1 MKKNVIRAVILSG
14 ALLGANPITTFAAEP
29 GSYVYAGANVNVRS
43 APDGE
48 VIGNLPYNAQGVLLE
63 EDEYGWYKIQSGDV
77 IGYVASQYCGDEP
90 FAKGYTKAT
99 VNSNGLK
106 VRQTKDENSNVL
118 DIVDQNASIE
128 VTEAYDQSAWV
139 SVVTDDNKYG
149 YVSADYVTLNTYY
162 PTATKISDV
171 VSDEQATVTENT
183 TEEVS
188 NTDDVVE
195 MTPTYVEP
203 EETYDYETQA
213 EPTENSSYESE
224 VETEDV
230 DEVYQEETLYE
241 EEEPQEEESYEE
253 EINEEPSYNE
263 ETNEEPSYE
272 EEVTEEPSY
281 EEEVTEEPSY
291 EEEVTEE
298 PSYEENTDTVE
309 EPSYEEPTV
318 SDSSTGASIAATAS
332 NYVGCSYV
340 WGATG
345 PDSFDCSGLVS
356 YVFSSYGIS
365 VPRTAADQYYGGTQI
380 DVSTAVSTPG
390 ALIFYHGLGHVA
402 ISLGDGSV
410 VHASNSNTGVII
422 SDAYYSTP
430 DGAAIYF

>member
-14 ALLGANPITTFAAEP
+14 ALLGANPITAFAAEP

-43 APDGE
+43 TPDGE

-106 VRQTKDENSNVL
+106 VRQTKDKNSNVL

-171 VSDEQATVTENT
+171 VSNEQATATENT

-203 EETYDYETQA
+203 EETYDYETQT
-213 EPTENSSYESE
+213 EPTEDSSYEPE

-230 DEVYQEETLYE
+230 DEVYQEETSYE
-241 EEEPQEEESYEE
+241 EEESYEE
-253 EINEEPSYNE
+253 EVPEEEESSYE
-263 ETNEEPSYE
+263 EEVNEEPSYE
-272 EEVTEEPSY
+272 EETNEEPAY
-281 EEEVTEEPSY
+281 EEEQEEVTEEPSD
-291 EEEVTEE
+291 EENTDTAEE
-298 PSYEENTDTVE
+298 PSYEE
-309 EPSYEEPTV
+309 STV

-410 VHASNSNTGVII
+410 VHASNSDTGVII

-430 DGAAIYF
+430 DGAAVYF

>member
-14 ALLGANPITTFAAEP
+14 ALLGASPITTFAAEP
-29 GSYVYAGANVNVRS
+29 GDYVYAGANVNVRS
-43 APDGE
+43 TPDGE

-171 VSDEQATVTENT
+171 VSNEQATTT

-213 EPTENSSYESE
+213 EPTEDSSYEPE
-224 VETEDV
+224 VETENV
-230 DEVYQEETLYE
+230 EEVYQEETSYEEVPE
-241 EEEPQEEESYEE
+241 EEESEE
-253 EINEEPSYNE
+253 EINEEPSYDE

-272 EEVTEEPSY
+272 EE
-281 EEEVTEEPSY
+281 EEVTEEPSD
-291 EEEVTEE
+291 
-298 PSYEENTDTVE
+298 EENTDTAE

-430 DGAAIYF
+430 DGAAVYF

>member
-14 ALLGANPITTFAAEP
+14 ALLGANPITAFAAEP

-171 VSDEQATVTENT
+171 VSNEQATTTENAA
-183 TEEVS
+183 EEVS

-195 MTPTYVEP
+195 MTPTYIEP

-213 EPTENSSYESE
+213 EPTEDSSYEPE
-224 VETEDV
+224 VETENV
-230 DEVYQEETLYE
+230 EEVYQEETSYE
-241 EEEPQEEESYEE
+241 DEESYEE
-253 EINEEPSYNE
+253 EVPEEEESSYE
-263 ETNEEPSYE
+263 EEVNEEPSYE
-272 EEVTEEPSY
+272 EETNEEPIYEEEQEEVNEEPSN
-281 EEEVTEEPSY
+281 EED
-291 EEEVTEE
+291 
-298 PSYEENTDTVE
+298 TDTAE

>member
-14 ALLGANPITTFAAEP
+14 ALLGVNPITAFAAEP
-29 GSYVYAGANVNVRS
+29 GSYIYAGANVNVRS

-162 PTATKISDV
+162 PTATKISDA
-171 VSDEQATVTENT
+171 VSNEQATTTENT
-183 TEEVS
+183 AEEVS

-195 MTPTYVEP
+195 MTPTYVET
-203 EETYDYETQA
+203 EETYDYETQT
-213 EPTENSSYESE
+213 EPTEDSSYESE
-224 VETEDV
+224 VETENV
-230 DEVYQEETLYE
+230 DEVYQEETSYEDEVPE
-241 EEEPQEEESYEE
+241 EEESSYEE
-253 EINEEPSYNE
+253 EV
-263 ETNEEPSYE
+263 NEEPSYE
-272 EEVTEEPSY
+272 EETSEEPIYEEEQEEVNEEPSD
-281 EEEVTEEPSY
+281 
-291 EEEVTEE
+291 
-298 PSYEENTDTVE
+298 EENTNTAE

>member
-14 ALLGANPITTFAAEP
+14 ALLGVNPITAFAAEP
-29 GSYVYAGANVNVRS
+29 GSYIYAGANINVRS

-171 VSDEQATVTENT
+171 VSNEQTTTTENT

-188 NTDDVVE
+188 NTNDVVE

-203 EETYDYETQA
+203 EETYDYETQT
-213 EPTENSSYESE
+213 EPTEDFSYEPE
-224 VETEDV
+224 VETENV
-230 DEVYQEETLYE
+230 EEVYQEETSYE
-241 EEEPQEEESYEE
+241 DEESYEE
-253 EINEEPSYNE
+253 EVPEEEEPSE
-263 ETNEEPSYE
+263 EEVNEEPSYE
-272 EEVTEEPSY
+272 EETSEEPIYEEEQEEVNEEPSN
-281 EEEVTEEPSY
+281 EED
-291 EEEVTEE
+291 
-298 PSYEENTDTVE
+298 TDTAE

-318 SDSSTGASIAATAS
+318 SDSSTGASIAAIAS

-430 DGAAIYF
+430 DGAAVYF

>member
-14 ALLGANPITTFAAEP
+14 ALLGVNPITAFAAEP

-171 VSDEQATVTENT
+171 VSNEQATTT

-203 EETYDYETQA
+203 EETYDYETQ
-213 EPTENSSYESE
+213 TESMEDSSYEPE
-224 VETEDV
+224 VETENV
-230 DEVYQEETLYE
+230 EEVYQEETSYEDEESYE
-241 EEEPQEEESYEE
+241 EEVPEEEESSYEE
-253 EINEEPSYNE
+253 EINEEPSYEE
-263 ETNEEPSYE
+263 ETNEEPIYE
-272 EEVTEEPSY
+272 EEQEEVNEEPSD
-281 EEEVTEEPSY
+281 EED
-291 EEEVTEE
+291 
-298 PSYEENTDTVE
+298 TDTAE

-356 YVFSSYGIS
+356 YVFSSYGIF

>member
-14 ALLGANPITTFAAEP
+14 ALLGANPITAFAAEP
-29 GSYVYAGANVNVRS
+29 GSYIYAGANVNVRS
-43 APDGE
+43 APDGN
-48 VIGNLPYNAQGVLLE
+48 VIGNFPYNAQGVLLE

-106 VRQTKDENSNVL
+106 VRQTKDKNSNIL
-118 DIVDQNASIE
+118 AIIDQNVSIE

-171 VSDEQATVTENT
+171 VSNEQTTTTENT
-183 TEEVS
+183 TEEVN

-213 EPTENSSYESE
+213 EPTEDYSYEPE

-230 DEVYQEETLYE
+230 DEVYQEETSYEEKVPEEEELSYEEEVNEEPPYDEETNEESSYE
-241 EEEPQEEESYEE
+241 EEEDPSD
-253 EINEEPSYNE
+253 NEED
-263 ETNEEPSYE
+263 TAEEPSYE
-272 EEVTEEPSY
+272 ES
-281 EEEVTEEPSY
+281 
-291 EEEVTEE
+291 
-298 PSYEENTDTVE
+298 
-309 EPSYEEPTV
+309 TV

-410 VHASNSNTGVII
+410 VHASNSDTGVII

-430 DGAAIYF
+430 DGAAVYF

>member
-1 MKKNVIRAVILSG
+1 MKKNVIRAVILSS
-14 ALLGANPITTFAAEP
+14 ALLGASPITAFAAEP
-29 GSYVYAGANVNVRS
+29 GDYIYAGANVNVRS
-43 APDGE
+43 TPDGE

-118 DIVDQNASIE
+118 DIIDQNASVE

-149 YVSADYVTLNTYY
+149 YVNADYVTLNTYY

-171 VSDEQATVTENT
+171 VSNEQATATENT

-203 EETYDYETQA
+203 KETYDYETQA
-213 EPTENSSYESE
+213 EPAEDSSSYESE
-224 VETEDV
+224 PEVETENV
-230 DEVYQEETLYE
+230 KEVYQEETSYEDEESYE
-241 EEEPQEEESYEE
+241 EEVPEEEESYEE
-253 EINEEPSYNE
+253 EVKEEPSYEE

-272 EEVTEEPSY
+272 EE
-281 EEEVTEEPSY
+281 EEVTEEPSY
-291 EEEVTEE
+291 EED
-298 PSYEENTDTVE
+298 TDTAE

-430 DGAAIYF
+430 DGAAVYF

>member
-14 ALLGANPITTFAAEP
+14 ALLGVNPITAFAAEP
-29 GSYVYAGANVNVRS
+29 GDYVYAGANVNIRS
-43 APDGE
+43 TPDGN
-48 VIGNLPYNAQGVLLE
+48 VVGNFPYNAQGVLLE

-90 FAKGYTKAT
+90 FSKGYTKAT

-118 DIVDQNASIE
+118 DIIDQNASVE

-171 VSDEQATVTENT
+171 ANNEPVTATENTTT

-203 EETYDYETQA
+203 EETYDYETQ
-213 EPTENSSYESE
+213 TESTEDYSYEPE
-224 VETEDV
+224 VETENTE
-230 DEVYQEETLYE
+230 EVYQEETSYE
-241 EEEPQEEESYEE
+241 NEESYEE
-253 EINEEPSYNE
+253 EVPEE
-263 ETNEEPSYE
+263 EEPSYE
-272 EEVTEEPSY
+272 EETNEEPTYEEEQEEVNEEPSND
-281 EEEVTEEPSY
+281 EEE
-291 EEEVTEE
+291 
-298 PSYEENTDTVE
+298 DTAE
-309 EPSYEEPTV
+309 EPSYEEPIV

-380 DVSTAVSTPG
+380 DVATAVSTPG

-430 DGAAIYF
+430 DGAAVYF

>member
-14 ALLGANPITTFAAEP
+14 ALLGANPITAFAAEP
-29 GSYVYAGANVNVRS
+29 GSYIYAGANVNVRS
-43 APDGE
+43 VPDGD
-48 VIGNLPYNAQGVLLE
+48 VIGNFPYNAQGVLLE

-118 DIVDQNASIE
+118 DIIDQNASIE

-171 VSDEQATVTENT
+171 VSNEQATITENT

-203 EETYDYETQA
+203 EETYDYETQT
-213 EPTENSSYESE
+213 EPTEDYSYEPE

-230 DEVYQEETLYE
+230 DEVYQEETSYE
-241 EEEPQEEESYEE
+241 EEEPYEEEVPEEEELSYEE
-253 EINEEPSYNE
+253 EVNEEPPYDE

-272 EEVTEEPSY
+272 EEEEDTAEEPSY
-281 EEEVTEEPSY
+281 EES
-291 EEEVTEE
+291 
-298 PSYEENTDTVE
+298 
-309 EPSYEEPTV
+309 TV

-410 VHASNSNTGVII
+410 VHASNSDTGVII

-430 DGAAIYF
+430 DGAAVYF

>member
-14 ALLGANPITTFAAEP
+14 ALLGVNPITAFAAEP
-29 GSYVYAGANVNVRS
+29 GSYIYAGANVNVRS

-171 VSDEQATVTENT
+171 VSNEQATTTENT

-213 EPTENSSYESE
+213 EPAEDSSSYEPE
-224 VETEDV
+224 VETENV
-230 DEVYQEETLYE
+230 EEVYQEETSYEDEESYE
-241 EEEPQEEESYEE
+241 EEVPEEEESYEE
-253 EINEEPSYNE
+253 EVKEEPSYEE

-272 EEVTEEPSY
+272 EE
-281 EEEVTEEPSY
+281 EEVTEEPSD
-291 EEEVTEE
+291 EED
-298 PSYEENTDTVE
+298 TDTAE

>member
-14 ALLGANPITTFAAEP
+14 ALLGVNPITAFAAEP
-29 GSYVYAGANVNVRS
+29 GDYVYAGANVNVRS
-43 APDGE
+43 TPDGD
-48 VIGNLPYNAQGVLLE
+48 VVGNFPYNAQGVLLE

-90 FAKGYTKAT
+90 FSKGYTKAI

-118 DIVDQNASIE
+118 DIIDQNASVE

-149 YVSADYVTLNTYY
+149 YVNADYVTLNTYY
-162 PTATKISDV
+162 PTATKTGDV
-171 VSDEQATVTENT
+171 ANNEPGAATENT
-183 TEEVS
+183 TEETS
-188 NTDDVVE
+188 NTDVVE

-203 EETYDYETQA
+203 EETYDYETQ
-213 EPTENSSYESE
+213 TELTEDYSYEPE
-224 VETEDV
+224 VETEEV
-230 DEVYQEETLYE
+230 EEVYQEDTSY
-241 EEEPQEEESYEE
+241 EEPQEEYYEEESQEDTSYEE
-253 EINEEPSYNE
+253 ETPEEEEPVYEEETTEEPSYDE
-263 ETNEEPSYE
+263 EDTAEEPSYE
-272 EEVTEEPSY
+272 ES
-281 EEEVTEEPSY
+281 
-291 EEEVTEE
+291 
-298 PSYEENTDTVE
+298 
-309 EPSYEEPTV
+309 TV

-365 VPRTAADQYYGGTQI
+365 VPRTAADQYYDGTQI

-430 DGAAIYF
+430 DGAAVYF

>member
-14 ALLGANPITTFAAEP
+14 ALLGVNPITTFAAEP
-29 GSYVYAGANVNVRS
+29 GNYVYAGANVNVRS
-43 APDGE
+43 TPDGD
-48 VIGNLPYNAQGVLLE
+48 VIGNFPYNAQGVLLE

-118 DIVDQNASIE
+118 DIIDQNASVE

-162 PTATKISDV
+162 PTATKTSDIANNEPV
-171 VSDEQATVTENT
+171 TATENT
-183 TEEVS
+183 TAEEVS

-203 EETYDYETQA
+203 EETYDYETQT
-213 EPTENSSYESE
+213 EPTEDYSYEPE
-224 VETEDV
+224 VETENTE
-230 DEVYQEETLYE
+230 EVYQEETSY
-241 EEEPQEEESYEE
+241 EEPQEEEEYYEEDSTYDEEEVSEEPVYEE
-253 EINEEPSYNE
+253 ETPEE
-263 ETNEEPSYE
+263 EEPSYE
-272 EEVTEEPSY
+272 EEVNEEPSY
-281 EEEVTEEPSY
+281 DEE
-291 EEEVTEE
+291 
-298 PSYEENTDTVE
+298 DTAE
-309 EPSYEEPTV
+309 EPSYEEPTI

-430 DGAAIYF
+430 DGAAVYF

>member
-14 ALLGANPITTFAAEP
+14 ALLGVNPITAFAAEP

-162 PTATKISDV
+162 PTATKISDA
-171 VSDEQATVTENT
+171 VSNEQATTTENT

-203 EETYDYETQA
+203 EETYDYATQA
-213 EPTENSSYESE
+213 EPTEDSSYEPE
-224 VETEDV
+224 VETENV
-230 DEVYQEETLYE
+230 EEVYQEEISYE
-241 EEEPQEEESYEE
+241 DEESYEE
-253 EINEEPSYNE
+253 EVPEEEEPSYEEVNEEPSYEE

-272 EEVTEEPSY
+272 EE
-281 EEEVTEEPSY
+281 EEVTEEPSD
-291 EEEVTEE
+291 
-298 PSYEENTDTVE
+298 EENTDTAE

-410 VHASNSNTGVII
+410 VHASNSDTGVII

>member
-14 ALLGANPITTFAAEP
+14 ALLGANPITAFAAEP
-29 GSYVYAGANVNVRS
+29 GSYIYAGANVNVRS

-118 DIVDQNASIE
+118 DIVDQNVSIE

-149 YVSADYVTLNTYY
+149 YVSANYVTLNTYY

-171 VSDEQATVTENT
+171 VSNEQAATTENT

-213 EPTENSSYESE
+213 EPTEDYSYEPE

-230 DEVYQEETLYE
+230 DEVYQEETSYE
-241 EEEPQEEESYEE
+241 DEESYEE
-253 EINEEPSYNE
+253 KVPEEEEPSYEEEVNEEPSYEE

-272 EEVTEEPSY
+272 EE
-281 EEEVTEEPSY
+281 EEVTEEPSD
-291 EEEVTEE
+291 EED
-298 PSYEENTDTVE
+298 TDTAE

-430 DGAAIYF
+430 DGAAVYF

>member
-14 ALLGANPITTFAAEP
+14 ALLGANPITAFAAEP
-29 GSYVYAGANVNVRS
+29 GSYIYAGANVNVRS
-43 APDGE
+43 APDGD
-48 VIGNLPYNAQGVLLE
+48 VIGNFPYNAQGVLLE

-106 VRQTKDENSNVL
+106 VRQTKDKNSNVL
-118 DIVDQNASIE
+118 AIIDQNVSIE

-171 VSDEQATVTENT
+171 VSNEQTTTTENT
-183 TEEVS
+183 TEEVN
-188 NTDDVVE
+188 NTDDAVE

-213 EPTENSSYESE
+213 EPTEDYSYEPE

-230 DEVYQEETLYE
+230 DEVYQEETSYEEKVPEEEELSYEEEVNEEPLYDEETNEESSYE
-241 EEEPQEEESYEE
+241 EEEDPSD
-253 EINEEPSYNE
+253 NEED
-263 ETNEEPSYE
+263 TAEEPSYE
-272 EEVTEEPSY
+272 ES
-281 EEEVTEEPSY
+281 
-291 EEEVTEE
+291 
-298 PSYEENTDTVE
+298 
-309 EPSYEEPTV
+309 TV

-410 VHASNSNTGVII
+410 VHASNSDTGVII

-430 DGAAIYF
+430 DGAAVYF

>member
-14 ALLGANPITTFAAEP
+14 ALLGVNPITAFAAEP
-29 GSYVYAGANVNVRS
+29 GSYIYAGANVNVRS

-118 DIVDQNASIE
+118 DIVDQNASVE

-162 PTATKISDV
+162 PTATKTSDV
-171 VSDEQATVTENT
+171 ANNEPVTATENT
-183 TEEVS
+183 TAEEVS

-203 EETYDYETQA
+203 EETYDYETQT
-213 EPTENSSYESE
+213 EPTEDYSYEPE
-224 VETEDV
+224 VETENTE
-230 DEVYQEETLYE
+230 EVYQEETSYE
-241 EEEPQEEESYEE
+241 DEESSYEE
-253 EINEEPSYNE
+253 EIPEEEESSYE
-263 ETNEEPSYE
+263 EEVNEEPSYE
-272 EEVTEEPSY
+272 EETNEEPTYEEEQEEVNEEPSD
-281 EEEVTEEPSY
+281 EED
-291 EEEVTEE
+291 
-298 PSYEENTDTVE
+298 TDTTE

>member
-14 ALLGANPITTFAAEP
+14 ALLGANPITAFAAEP
-29 GSYVYAGANVNVRS
+29 GSYIYAGANVNVRS

-162 PTATKISDV
+162 PTATKTSDV
-171 VSDEQATVTENT
+171 ANNEPVTATENT
-183 TEEVS
+183 TAEEVS

-203 EETYDYETQA
+203 EETYDYETQT
-213 EPTENSSYESE
+213 EPTEDYSYEPE
-224 VETEDV
+224 VETENTE
-230 DEVYQEETLYE
+230 EVYQEETSYE
-241 EEEPQEEESYEE
+241 DEESSYEE
-253 EINEEPSYNE
+253 EIPEEEESSYE
-263 ETNEEPSYE
+263 EEVNEEPSYE
-272 EEVTEEPSY
+272 EETNEEPTYEEEQEEVNEEPSD
-281 EEEVTEEPSY
+281 EED
-291 EEEVTEE
+291 
-298 PSYEENTDTVE
+298 TDTAE

-430 DGAAIYF
+430 DGAAVYF

>member
-14 ALLGANPITTFAAEP
+14 ALLGVNPITAFAAEP
-29 GSYVYAGANVNVRS
+29 GSYIYAGANVNVRS

-90 FAKGYTKAT
+90 FTKGYTKAT

-149 YVSADYVTLNTYY
+149 YVSANYVTLNTYY

-171 VSDEQATVTENT
+171 VSNEQATTTENT

-188 NTDDVVE
+188 NSDDVVE

-213 EPTENSSYESE
+213 EPTEDYSYEPE

-230 DEVYQEETLYE
+230 DEVYQEETSYE
-241 EEEPQEEESYEE
+241 EEESYEEASEE
-253 EINEEPSYNE
+253 EINEEPSYDE

-272 EEVTEEPSY
+272 EE
-281 EEEVTEEPSY
+281 EEVTEEPSDD
-291 EEEVTEE
+291 EED
-298 PSYEENTDTVE
+298 TDTAE

-410 VHASNSNTGVII
+410 VHASNSDTGVII

>member
-14 ALLGANPITTFAAEP
+14 ALLSVNPITAFAAEP
-29 GSYVYAGANVNVRS
+29 GSYIYAGANVNVRS
-43 APDGE
+43 APDGD
-48 VIGNLPYNAQGVLLE
+48 VIGNFPYNAQGVLLE

-90 FAKGYTKAT
+90 FVTGYTKAT

-118 DIVDQNASIE
+118 DIIDQNASIE

-149 YVSADYVTLNTYY
+149 YVNADYVTLNTYY

-171 VSDEQATVTENT
+171 VSNEQATTI

-213 EPTENSSYESE
+213 EPTEDYSYEPE
-224 VETEDV
+224 VETENV
-230 DEVYQEETLYE
+230 EGVYQEETSYE
-241 EEEPQEEESYEE
+241 DEESYEE
-253 EINEEPSYNE
+253 EVPEEEEPSYEEVNEEPPYEE

-272 EEVTEEPSY
+272 EEDAAEEPSY
-281 EEEVTEEPSY
+281 EES
-291 EEEVTEE
+291 
-298 PSYEENTDTVE
+298 
-309 EPSYEEPTV
+309 TV

-410 VHASNSNTGVII
+410 VHASNSDTGVII

-430 DGAAIYF
+430 DGAAVYF

>member
-14 ALLGANPITTFAAEP
+14 ALLGANPITAFAAEP
-29 GSYVYAGANVNVRS
+29 GSYIYAGANVNVRS

-171 VSDEQATVTENT
+171 VSNEQATTT

-203 EETYDYETQA
+203 EETYDYATQA
-213 EPTENSSYESE
+213 EPTEDSSYEPE
-224 VETEDV
+224 VETENV
-230 DEVYQEETLYE
+230 EEVYQEETSYE
-241 EEEPQEEESYEE
+241 DEESYEE
-253 EINEEPSYNE
+253 EVPEEEEPYEEEVNEEPSYEE

-272 EEVTEEPSY
+272 EE
-281 EEEVTEEPSY
+281 EEVTEEPSD
-291 EEEVTEE
+291 
-298 PSYEENTDTVE
+298 EENTDTAE

-410 VHASNSNTGVII
+410 VHASNSDTGVII

>member
-14 ALLGANPITTFAAEP
+14 ALLGANPITAFAAEP
-29 GSYVYAGANVNVRS
+29 GEYIYAGANVNVRS
-43 APDGE
+43 VPDGD
-48 VIGNLPYNAQGVLLE
+48 VIGNFPYNAQGVLLE

-106 VRQTKDENSNVL
+106 VRQTKDKNSNVL
-118 DIVDQNASIE
+118 AIIDQNASIE

-171 VSDEQATVTENT
+171 VSNEQATTTENA

-203 EETYDYETQA
+203 EETYDYETQT
-213 EPTENSSYESE
+213 EPTEDYSYEPE

-230 DEVYQEETLYE
+230 DEVYQEETSYE
-241 EEEPQEEESYEE
+241 EEEPYEEEVPEEEELSYEE
-253 EINEEPSYNE
+253 EVNEEPPYDE

-272 EEVTEEPSY
+272 EEEEDTAEEPSY
-281 EEEVTEEPSY
+281 EES
-291 EEEVTEE
+291 
-298 PSYEENTDTVE
+298 
-309 EPSYEEPTV
+309 TV

-380 DVSTAVSTPG
+380 DISTAVSTPG

-410 VHASNSNTGVII
+410 VHASNSDTGVII

-430 DGAAIYF
+430 DGAAVYF

>member
-14 ALLGANPITTFAAEP
+14 ALLGANPITAFAAEP
-29 GSYVYAGANVNVRS
+29 GSYIYAGANVNVRS
-43 APDGE
+43 APDGN
-48 VIGNLPYNAQGVLLE
+48 VIGNFPYNAQGVLLE

-106 VRQTKDENSNVL
+106 VRQTKDKNSNVL
-118 DIVDQNASIE
+118 AIIVQNVSIE

-171 VSDEQATVTENT
+171 VSNEQTTTTENT
-183 TEEVS
+183 TEEVN

-213 EPTENSSYESE
+213 EPTEDYSYEPE

-230 DEVYQEETLYE
+230 DEVYQEETSYE
-241 EEEPQEEESYEE
+241 EEESYEE
-253 EINEEPSYNE
+253 ESYYEEKINEEPSYDE
-263 ETNEEPSYE
+263 ETNEEPFYE
-272 EEVTEEPSY
+272 EEEEPSDNEEDTAEEPSY
-281 EEEVTEEPSY
+281 EES
-291 EEEVTEE
+291 
-298 PSYEENTDTVE
+298 
-309 EPSYEEPTV
+309 TV

-410 VHASNSNTGVII
+410 VHASNSDTGVII

-430 DGAAIYF
+430 DGAAVYF

>member
-14 ALLGANPITTFAAEP
+14 ALLGVSPITAFAAEP
-29 GSYVYAGANVNVRS
+29 GSYIYAGANVNVRS
-43 APDGE
+43 TPDGE

-118 DIVDQNASIE
+118 DIIDQNASVE

-149 YVSADYVTLNTYY
+149 YVNADYVTLNTYY
-162 PTATKISDV
+162 PTATKINDV
-171 VSDEQATVTENT
+171 VSNEQATTTENT
-183 TEEVS
+183 TEEAS
-188 NTDDVVE
+188 NTNDVVE

-203 EETYDYETQA
+203 EETYDYETQT
-213 EPTENSSYESE
+213 EPTEDYSYEPE
-224 VETEDV
+224 VETENTE
-230 DEVYQEETLYE
+230 EVYQEETSY
-241 EEEPQEEESYEE
+241 EEPQEEEEYYEEDSTYEE
-253 EINEEPSYNE
+253 EVYEE
-263 ETNEEPSYE
+263 ETPEEEEPSYE
-272 EEVTEEPSY
+272 EEVNEEPSY
-281 EEEVTEEPSY
+281 DEE
-291 EEEVTEE
+291 
-298 PSYEENTDTVE
+298 DTAE

-430 DGAAIYF
+430 DGAAVYF

>member
-14 ALLGANPITTFAAEP
+14 ALLGVNPITAFAAEP
-29 GSYVYAGANVNVRS
+29 GSYIYAGANVNVRS
-43 APDGE
+43 TPDGE

-171 VSDEQATVTENT
+171 VSNEQATTTENT
-183 TEEVS
+183 AEEVS

-203 EETYDYETQA
+203 EETYDYETQT
-213 EPTENSSYESE
+213 EPTEDSSYESE
-224 VETEDV
+224 VETENV
-230 DEVYQEETLYE
+230 EEIYQEKTSYEDEESYE
-241 EEEPQEEESYEE
+241 EEVPEEEESSEE
-253 EINEEPSYNE
+253 EINEEPSYDE

-272 EEVTEEPSY
+272 EE
-281 EEEVTEEPSY
+281 EVTEEPSD
-291 EEEVTEE
+291 EED
-298 PSYEENTDTVE
+298 TDTAE

>member
-14 ALLGANPITTFAAEP
+14 ALLGVNPITAFAAEP
-29 GSYVYAGANVNVRS
+29 GDYVYAGANVNVRS
-43 APDGE
+43 TPDGD
-48 VIGNLPYNAQGVLLE
+48 VVGNFPYNAQGVLLE

-90 FAKGYTKAT
+90 FSKGYTKAT

-118 DIVDQNASIE
+118 DIIDQNASVE

-149 YVSADYVTLNTYY
+149 YVNADYVTLNTYY
-162 PTATKISDV
+162 PTATKTGDV
-171 VSDEQATVTENT
+171 ANNEPVTATENT
-183 TEEVS
+183 TEETS
-188 NTDDVVE
+188 NTDVVE

-203 EETYDYETQA
+203 EETYDYKTQT
-213 EPTENSSYESE
+213 EPTEDYSYEPE
-224 VETEDV
+224 VETEEV
-230 DEVYQEETLYE
+230 EEVYQEDTSYEESQEDTSYEEETPE
-241 EEEPQEEESYEE
+241 EEEPVYEE
-253 EINEEPSYNE
+253 ETIEEPSYDE
-263 ETNEEPSYE
+263 E
-272 EEVTEEPSY
+272 
-281 EEEVTEEPSY
+281 
-291 EEEVTEE
+291 
-298 PSYEENTDTVE
+298 DTAE

-380 DVSTAVSTPG
+380 DVSTAISTPG

-430 DGAAIYF
+430 DGAAVYF

>member
-14 ALLGANPITTFAAEP
+14 ALLGVNPMTAFAAEP

-171 VSDEQATVTENT
+171 VSNEQATATENT

-203 EETYDYETQA
+203 EETYDYETQT
-213 EPTENSSYESE
+213 EPTEDYSYEPE
-224 VETEDV
+224 VETEEV
-230 DEVYQEETLYE
+230 EEVYQEDTSY
-241 EEEPQEEESYEE
+241 EEPQEEYYEE
-253 EINEEPSYNE
+253 ESQEDTSYDE
-263 ETNEEPSYE
+263 EEPSYE
-272 EEVTEEPSY
+272 EEAPEEEPVYEEETTEEPSY
-281 EEEVTEEPSY
+281 DEE
-291 EEEVTEE
+291 
-298 PSYEENTDTVE
+298 DTAE

-430 DGAAIYF
+430 DGAAVYF

>member
-14 ALLGANPITTFAAEP
+14 ALLGANPITAFAAEP
-29 GSYVYAGANVNVRS
+29 GSYIYAGANVNVRS

-171 VSDEQATVTENT
+171 VSNEQATTT

-203 EETYDYETQA
+203 EETYDYETQT
-213 EPTENSSYESE
+213 EPTEDSSYEPE
-224 VETEDV
+224 VETENV
-230 DEVYQEETLYE
+230 EEVYQEETSYEEEVPE
-241 EEEPQEEESYEE
+241 EEEPSYEE
-253 EINEEPSYNE
+253 EV
-263 ETNEEPSYE
+263 NEEPSYE
-272 EEVTEEPSY
+272 EETNEEPIYEEEQEEVNEEPSD
-281 EEEVTEEPSY
+281 EKD
-291 EEEVTEE
+291 
-298 PSYEENTDTVE
+298 TDTAE

-356 YVFSSYGIS
+356 YVFSSYGIF

-430 DGAAIYF
+430 DGAAVYF

>member
-14 ALLGANPITTFAAEP
+14 ALLGANPITAFAAEP

-128 VTEAYDQSAWV
+128 VTEDYDKSAWV

-171 VSDEQATVTENT
+171 VSNEQATATENT

-213 EPTENSSYESE
+213 EPTEDSSYEPE

-230 DEVYQEETLYE
+230 DEVYQEETSYEDEVPE
-241 EEEPQEEESYEE
+241 EEESSYEE
-253 EINEEPSYNE
+253 EV
-263 ETNEEPSYE
+263 NEEPSYE
-272 EEVTEEPSY
+272 EETNEEPAYEEEQEEVNEEPSN
-281 EEEVTEEPSY
+281 EEDA
-291 EEEVTEE
+291 
-298 PSYEENTDTVE
+298 DTAE

>member
-14 ALLGANPITTFAAEP
+14 ALLGVNPITAFAAEP
-29 GSYVYAGANVNVRS
+29 GDYIYAGANVNVRS
-43 APDGE
+43 TPDGD
-48 VIGNLPYNAQGVLLE
+48 VVGNFPYNAQGVLLE

-90 FAKGYTKAT
+90 FSKGYTKAT

-106 VRQTKDENSNVL
+106 VRQAKDENSNVL
-118 DIVDQNASIE
+118 DIIDQNASVE

-149 YVSADYVTLNTYY
+149 YVNADYVTLNTYY
-162 PTATKISDV
+162 PTATKTGDV
-171 VSDEQATVTENT
+171 ANNEPVTATENT
-183 TEEVS
+183 TEETS
-188 NTDDVVE
+188 NTDVVE

-203 EETYDYETQA
+203 EDTYDYETQT
-213 EPTENSSYESE
+213 EPTEDYSYEPE
-224 VETEDV
+224 VETEEV
-230 DEVYQEETLYE
+230 EEVYQEDTSY
-241 EEEPQEEESYEE
+241 EEPQEEYYEEESQEDTSYEE
-253 EINEEPSYNE
+253 ETPEEEEPV
-263 ETNEEPSYE
+263 YE
-272 EEVTEEPSY
+272 EETTEEPSY
-281 EEEVTEEPSY
+281 DEE
-291 EEEVTEE
+291 
-298 PSYEENTDTVE
+298 DTA
-309 EPSYEEPTV
+309 EEPTV

-430 DGAAIYF
+430 DGAAVYF

>member
-14 ALLGANPITTFAAEP
+14 ALLGANPITAFAAEP

-128 VTEAYDQSAWV
+128 VTEDYDQSAWV

-171 VSDEQATVTENT
+171 VSNEQATATENT
-183 TEEVS
+183 IEEVS

-213 EPTENSSYESE
+213 EPTEDDSYEPE
-224 VETEDV
+224 VETENV
-230 DEVYQEETLYE
+230 EEVYQEETSYE
-241 EEEPQEEESYEE
+241 DEESYKEEVPEEEESYEE
-253 EINEEPSYNE
+253 EVNEEPSYEE

-272 EEVTEEPSY
+272 EEK
-281 EEEVTEEPSY
+281 EVTEEPSD
-291 EEEVTEE
+291 
-298 PSYEENTDTVE
+298 EENTDTAE

-410 VHASNSNTGVII
+410 VHASNSDTGVII

-430 DGAAIYF
+430 DGAAVYF

>member
-14 ALLGANPITTFAAEP
+14 ALLGVNPITAFAAEP
-29 GSYVYAGANVNVRS
+29 GSYIYAGANVNVRS

-162 PTATKISDV
+162 PTATKISDA
-171 VSDEQATVTENT
+171 VSNEQATTTENT
-183 TEEVS
+183 VEEVS

-203 EETYDYETQA
+203 EETYDYETQT
-213 EPTENSSYESE
+213 EPTEDSSYEPE
-224 VETEDV
+224 VETENV
-230 DEVYQEETLYE
+230 DEVYQEETSYE
-241 EEEPQEEESYEE
+241 DEESYEE
-253 EINEEPSYNE
+253 EVPEEEESSYE
-263 ETNEEPSYE
+263 EEVNEEPSYE
-272 EEVTEEPSY
+272 EETSEEPIY
-281 EEEVTEEPSY
+281 EEEQEEVTEEPSD
-291 EEEVTEE
+291 
-298 PSYEENTDTVE
+298 EENTDTAE

>member
-14 ALLGANPITTFAAEP
+14 ALLGVNPITAFAAEP

-90 FAKGYTKAT
+90 FAKGYTKAI

-171 VSDEQATVTENT
+171 VSNEQATATENT
-183 TEEVS
+183 AEEVS
-188 NTDDVVE
+188 NTNDVVE

-203 EETYDYETQA
+203 EETYDYETQT
-213 EPTENSSYESE
+213 EPTEDSSYEPE

-230 DEVYQEETLYE
+230 DEVYQEETSYE
-241 EEEPQEEESYEE
+241 DEESYEE
-253 EINEEPSYNE
+253 EVPEE
-263 ETNEEPSYE
+263 EEPSYE
-272 EEVTEEPSY
+272 EEVNEEPSY
-281 EEEVTEEPSY
+281 EEPIYEEEQEEVTEEPSD
-291 EEEVTEE
+291 
-298 PSYEENTDTVE
+298 EENTDTAE

-345 PDSFDCSGLVS
+345 PDNFDCSGLVS

-410 VHASNSNTGVII
+410 VHASNSDTGVII

-430 DGAAIYF
+430 DGAAVYF

>member
-14 ALLGANPITTFAAEP
+14 ALLGANPITAFAAEP
-29 GSYVYAGANVNVRS
+29 GSYIYAGVNVNVRS

-171 VSDEQATVTENT
+171 VSNEQATTT

-213 EPTENSSYESE
+213 ESTEDSFYEPE
-224 VETEDV
+224 VETENV
-230 DEVYQEETLYE
+230 EEVYQEETSYE
-241 EEEPQEEESYEE
+241 DEESYEE
-253 EINEEPSYNE
+253 EVPEEEELSYE
-263 ETNEEPSYE
+263 EEVNEEPSYE
-272 EEVTEEPSY
+272 EEMNEEPIYEEEQEEVNEEPSD
-281 EEEVTEEPSY
+281 EKD
-291 EEEVTEE
+291 
-298 PSYEENTDTVE
+298 TDTAE

>member
-14 ALLGANPITTFAAEP
+14 ALLGANPVTAFAAEP
-29 GSYVYAGANVNVRS
+29 GSYIYAGANVNVRS

-48 VIGNLPYNAQGVLLE
+48 VIGNFPYNAQGVLLE

-118 DIVDQNASIE
+118 DIIDQNASIE
-128 VTEAYDQSAWV
+128 VTEDYDQSAWV

-171 VSDEQATVTENT
+171 VSNEQATTTETT

-188 NTDDVVE
+188 NTNDVVE

-213 EPTENSSYESE
+213 EPTEDYSYEPE
-224 VETEDV
+224 VETENV
-230 DEVYQEETLYE
+230 EEVYQEETSYE
-241 EEEPQEEESYEE
+241 DEESYEE
-253 EINEEPSYNE
+253 EVSEEEEPYYEEEANEEPIYEEEQEEEVNE
-263 ETNEEPSYE
+263 ESSDEEDTDTAEEPSYE
-272 EEVTEEPSY
+272 ES
-281 EEEVTEEPSY
+281 
-291 EEEVTEE
+291 
-298 PSYEENTDTVE
+298 
-309 EPSYEEPTV
+309 TV

-410 VHASNSNTGVII
+410 VHASNSDTGVII

-430 DGAAIYF
+430 DGAAVYF

>member
-14 ALLGANPITTFAAEP
+14 ALLGANPITAFAAEP
-29 GSYVYAGANVNVRS
+29 GSYIYAGANVNVRS

-48 VIGNLPYNAQGVLLE
+48 VIGNFPYNAQGVLLE
-63 EDEYGWYKIQSGDV
+63 ENEYGWYKIQSGDV

-106 VRQTKDENSNVL
+106 VRQTKNENSNVL
-118 DIVDQNASIE
+118 DIIDQNASIE
-128 VTEAYDQSAWV
+128 VTEDYDQSAWV
-139 SVVTDDNKYG
+139 SIVTDDNKYG
-149 YVSADYVTLNTYY
+149 YVSANYVTLNTYY

-171 VSDEQATVTENT
+171 VSNEQATTTETT

-188 NTDDVVE
+188 NTNDVVE

-213 EPTENSSYESE
+213 EPTEDYYYEPE
-224 VETEDV
+224 VETENV
-230 DEVYQEETLYE
+230 EEVYQEETSYE
-241 EEEPQEEESYEE
+241 DEESYEE
-253 EINEEPSYNE
+253 EVPEEEESSYEEEVNEEPVYE
-263 ETNEEPSYE
+263 EEQEEEVNEEPSYE
-272 EEVTEEPSY
+272 EDTDTAEEPSY
-281 EEEVTEEPSY
+281 EES
-291 EEEVTEE
+291 
-298 PSYEENTDTVE
+298 
-309 EPSYEEPTV
+309 TV

-410 VHASNSNTGVII
+410 VHASNSDTGVII

>member
-14 ALLGANPITTFAAEP
+14 ALLGANPITAFAAEP

-77 IGYVASQYCGDEP
+77 IGYVASQYCGNEP

-171 VSDEQATVTENT
+171 VSNEQATTTENT

-213 EPTENSSYESE
+213 EPIEDDSYEPE
-224 VETEDV
+224 VETENIE
-230 DEVYQEETLYE
+230 EVYQEETSYE
-241 EEEPQEEESYEE
+241 DEESYEE
-253 EINEEPSYNE
+253 EVPEEEESSYE
-263 ETNEEPSYE
+263 EVNEEPSYE
-272 EEVTEEPSY
+272 EETSEEPIYEEEQEEVNEEPSD
-281 EEEVTEEPSY
+281 EED
-291 EEEVTEE
+291 
-298 PSYEENTDTVE
+298 TDTAE

-430 DGAAIYF
+430 DGAAVYF

>member
-14 ALLGANPITTFAAEP
+14 ALLGANPITAFAAEP
-29 GSYVYAGANVNVRS
+29 GSYIYAGANVNVRS
-43 APDGE
+43 VPDGD
-48 VIGNLPYNAQGVLLE
+48 VIGNFPYNAQGVLLE

-106 VRQTKDENSNVL
+106 VRQTKDKNSNVL
-118 DIVDQNASIE
+118 AIIDQNASIE

-171 VSDEQATVTENT
+171 VSNEQATTTENT

-213 EPTENSSYESE
+213 EPTEDYSYEPE
-224 VETEDV
+224 VETENV
-230 DEVYQEETLYE
+230 EGVYQEETSYE
-241 EEEPQEEESYEE
+241 DEESYEE
-253 EINEEPSYNE
+253 EVPEEEEPSYE
-263 ETNEEPSYE
+263 EVNEEPSYE
-272 EEVTEEPSY
+272 ED
-281 EEEVTEEPSY
+281 
-291 EEEVTEE
+291 
-298 PSYEENTDTVE
+298 TDTAE

-410 VHASNSNTGVII
+410 VHASNSDTGVII

-430 DGAAIYF
+430 DGAAVYF

>member
-14 ALLGANPITTFAAEP
+14 ALLGVNPITAFAAEP
-29 GSYVYAGANVNVRS
+29 GSYVYAGANVNIRS
-43 APDGE
+43 ALDGE

-118 DIVDQNASIE
+118 DIIDQNASIE

-171 VSDEQATVTENT
+171 VSNEQATATENT

-188 NTDDVVE
+188 NTNDVVE

-213 EPTENSSYESE
+213 EPTEDDSYEPE
-224 VETEDV
+224 VETENV
-230 DEVYQEETLYE
+230 EEVYQEETSYE
-241 EEEPQEEESYEE
+241 DEESYEE
-253 EINEEPSYNE
+253 EVPEEEEPSYEEEVNEEPSYEE

-272 EEVTEEPSY
+272 EEEEEVNEEPSNEEDTDTAEEPSY
-281 EEEVTEEPSY
+281 EES
-291 EEEVTEE
+291 
-298 PSYEENTDTVE
+298 
-309 EPSYEEPTV
+309 TV

-410 VHASNSNTGVII
+410 VHASNSDTGVII

-430 DGAAIYF
+430 DGAAVYF

>member
-14 ALLGANPITTFAAEP
+14 ALLGANPITAFAAEP
-29 GSYVYAGANVNVRS
+29 GSYIYAGANVNVRS

-118 DIVDQNASIE
+118 DIIDQNASVE

-149 YVSADYVTLNTYY
+149 YVSVDYVTLNTYY

-171 VSDEQATVTENT
+171 VSNEQATTTENT

-213 EPTENSSYESE
+213 EPTEDYSYEPE

-230 DEVYQEETLYE
+230 DEVYQEETSYE

-253 EINEEPSYNE
+253 EAPKEEEPSEEEINEEPSYEE

-272 EEVTEEPSY
+272 EE
-281 EEEVTEEPSY
+281 EEVTEEPSD
-291 EEEVTEE
+291 EED
-298 PSYEENTDTVE
+298 TDTA
-309 EPSYEEPTV
+309 EEPTV
-318 SDSSTGASIAATAS
+318 SDFSTGASIAATAS